1 MAKNFPDLRRHH
13 NPTAK
18 STLKRYKFLLYFG
31 FIQIIPASCTFAQDT
46 NERSY
51 YAQLKATIGYDI
63 NNYSKKYVLEKE
75 LEEISGLSYYKKNQL
90 MCVEDEDGKVFIY
103 DLKAKKIIQTVKFGK
118 KGDYEGVETVGKEVF
133 VLRSD
138 GKVFNFSMQ
147 DAPDVEA
154 TSWKTPLSEK
164 NDVEGLGYLKKEGQ
178 LLLACKEKS
187 KVDDKKSKGKA
198 IYQFD
203 TKTKKL
209 LPKPFLDL
217 KIDELNNFL
226 ESKQVKFKKIKEF
239 KPSAVATH
247 PKTQQTF
254 VIASVGKLLVILGK
268 DRSLKHVIP
277 LNPKIYVQPE
287 GICFAPDA
295 TMYIS
300 SEGQDGEGYIL
311 EFSYR

>member
-1 MAKNFPDLRRHH
+1 MAKNVLELRRYH
-13 NPTAK
+13 NPAVK
-18 STLKRYKFLLYFG
+18 STIKIHKFLLYFG
-31 FIQIIPASCTFAQDT
+31 FIQIIPGFNTFAQDT
-46 NERSY
+46 NEKSY
-51 YAQLKATIGYDI
+51 YDHIKAAIGYDI
-63 NNYSKKYVLEKE
+63 NNYSKKYILEKE
-75 LEEISGLSYYKKNQL
+75 LTEISGLSYYKKNQL
-90 MCVEDEDGKVFIY
+90 ACVEDEDGKVFIY
-103 DLKAKKIIQTVKFGK
+103 DLKRKKIIQTIKFGK

-164 NDVEGLGYLKKEGQ
+164 NDVEGFGYVKEEGH

-198 IYQFD
+198 IYRFD
-203 TKTKKL
+203 IKTKQL
-209 LPKPFLDL
+209 ISKPFVDL
-217 KIDELNNFL
+217 KIEKLNDFL

-247 PKTQQTF
+247 PKTKQTF
-254 VIASVGKLLVILGK
+254 VVASVGKLLVILGK
-268 DRSLKHVIP
+268 DRDLKHVIP
-277 LNPKIYVQPE
+277 LDPKMFLQPE